1 MRKTLNLHLIPKSEG
16 NETVTE
22 TFPVG
27 TSHDNRDVLE
37 NKIRLHTYMISRF
50 MLLNPEGTVSFTWS
64 S

>member
-1 MRKTLNLHLIPKSEG
+1 MILIPKGEGSEA
-16 NETVTE
+16 VVE

-50 MLLNPEGTVSFTWS
+50 MLLNPEGSVSFTWES
-64 S
+64 